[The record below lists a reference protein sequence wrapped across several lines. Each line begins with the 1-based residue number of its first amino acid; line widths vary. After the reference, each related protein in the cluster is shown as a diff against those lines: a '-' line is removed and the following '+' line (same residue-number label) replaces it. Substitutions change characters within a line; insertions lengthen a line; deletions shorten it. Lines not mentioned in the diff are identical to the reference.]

1 MSVPEKHHFL
11 PKFYLEGWASGG
23 KVTRFVRPRGAGHPI
38 HRKSVAPSAVAYE
51 RNLYEVPTAVTPA
64 ARQMLELEFY
74 QRIDDRAATA
84 LHKIDF
90 EQHGTANDRI
100 AFAQFVLSLPLRNPA
115 HIEHARNQLRAAL
128 REGSDESGFED
139 MLTAEVNL
147 MLADIIQSPRS
158 VELIASMK
166 VFKIGTP
173 KASLSL
179 LTSDR
184 PTMLSHNIP
193 RRDGFILFSFA
204 PDKIIALVNDPDVA
218 SAFYNQE
225 PSALVRAINDA
236 VVVQAQSV
244 VIGGEDTDLK
254 FVDQRFLRSDAVS
267 HGASDQNGMVRWRS
281 PLVRRRRGLARL
293 LSGTASAGSVPT
305 R

>member
-1 MSVPEKHHFL
+1 VSVPEKHHFL
-11 PKFYLEGWASGG
+11 PRFYLERWASGG
-23 KVTRFVRPRGAGHPI
+23 KVTRFVRPRGAGYPI
-38 HRKSVAPSAVAYE
+38 HRKSVAPAAVAYE
-51 RNLYEVPTAVTPA
+51 RNLYEVPTANTPA

-74 QRIDDRAATA
+74 QRIDDRAAIA
-84 LHKIDF
+84 LDKIDR

-100 AFAQFVLSLPLRNPA
+100 AFAQFVLSLLLRNPA

-128 REGSDESGFED
+128 RKRPDESGFED

-158 VELIASMK
+158 VEMMASMK

-179 LTSDR
+179 LTSGR

-193 RRDGFILFSFA
+193 SRDGFILFPYA
-204 PDKIIALVNDPDVA
+204 PDKMIALVNDPDVA
-218 SAFYNQE
+218 SAFYTQE
-225 PSALVRAINDA
+225 PDALVRAINDA

-244 VIGGEDTDLK
+244 VIGGEDADRE
-254 FVDQRFLRSDAVS
+254 FVDQRFLRPDAVS
-267 HGASDQNGMVRWRS
+267 LGAIDQNGMVRWRS
-281 PLVRRRRGLARL
+281 PLERRRRGRARL
-293 LSGTASAGSVPT
+293 LGGIASAGSFPT
-305 R
+305 P